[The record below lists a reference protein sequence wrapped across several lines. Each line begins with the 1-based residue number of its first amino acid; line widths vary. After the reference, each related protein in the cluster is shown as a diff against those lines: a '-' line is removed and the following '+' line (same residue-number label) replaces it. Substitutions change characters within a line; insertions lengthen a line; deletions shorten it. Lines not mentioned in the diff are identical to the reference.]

1 MNMQESGHDVEIP
14 PREIEITSIKLIN
27 IENNIV
33 TYEVSC
39 SKGTYIRVL
48 CEDIAKR
55 LGTVGVMQNLC
66 RTTVNKFDLGNAIT
80 LEQLKEKE
88 KLPILSIEKVFENY
102 PNICLTPSKTR
113 LFLNGVKLIF
123 QTPEGIYKIY
133 NNNVFLGL
141 GIVEQNLLKRDIIIV
156 DNYQIN
162 V

>member
-1 MNMQESGHDVEIP
+1 MQESGHDVEIP

>member
-1 MNMQESGHDVEIP
+1 MQESGHDVEIP

-66 RTTVNKFDLGNAIT
+66 RTKVDKFDIRNAIT

-88 KLPILSIEKVFENY
+88 KLPILSIENVFENY
-102 PNICLTPSKTR
+102 PNICLNPSKTR

>member
-1 MNMQESGHDVEIP
+1 
-14 PREIEITSIKLIN
+14 
-27 IENNIV
+27 
-33 TYEVSC
+33 
-39 SKGTYIRVL
+39 
-48 CEDIAKR
+48 
-55 LGTVGVMQNLC
+55 MQNLC